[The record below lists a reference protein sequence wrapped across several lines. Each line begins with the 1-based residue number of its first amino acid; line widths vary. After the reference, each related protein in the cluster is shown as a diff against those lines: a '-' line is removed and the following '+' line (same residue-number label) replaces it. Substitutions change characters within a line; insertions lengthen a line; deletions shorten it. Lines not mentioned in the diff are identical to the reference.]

1 MRILDF
7 FRSFD
12 EISQYSRGYDLYH
25 HFMDQPATSV
35 PLTFRFGCEA
45 GELAEQL
52 EATSVEGI

>member
-1 MRILDF
+1 
-7 FRSFD
+7 
-12 EISQYSRGYDLYH
+12 
-25 HFMDQPATSV
+25 MDQPATSV